1 MKLIIFSLA
10 ITAAFAR
17 PQTAS
22 QPLQRAPQQS
32 AKQEATT
39 NEPIPILRYENEGV
53 NPDGSY
59 QWNYETGNNIIAQEQ
74 GQLKNAGNPETEAM
88 EVTGSYEYIADDGTK
103 IQVTYIA
110 NENGFQ
116 PQGDHLPTPPPIPP
130 AIQRALEWIAAHPDP
145 EEQENKV

>member
-10 ITAAFAR
+10 ITAVFAR

-22 QPLQRAPQQS
+22 QPLP
-32 AKQEATT
+32 AKSGTSE
-39 NEPIPILRYENEGV
+39 EPIPIVRYENEGV

-74 GQLKNAGNPETEAM
+74 GQLKNAGNAENEAM
-88 EVTGSYEYIADDGTK
+88 EVTGSYEYVADDGTK

-130 AIQRALEWIAAHPDP
+130 AIQRALEWIAAHPEP
-145 EEQENKV
+145 EEQNNKL